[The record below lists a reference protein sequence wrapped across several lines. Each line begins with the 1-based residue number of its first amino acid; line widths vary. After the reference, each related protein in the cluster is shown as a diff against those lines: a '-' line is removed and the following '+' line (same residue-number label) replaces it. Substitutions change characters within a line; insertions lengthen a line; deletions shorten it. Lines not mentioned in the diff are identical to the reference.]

1 MSSHPNTRDPS
12 QTQSR
17 TAISETSG
25 GWPGCTPRP
34 VGQDWSSPL
43 DDSGNSEPQSLP
55 LPDSGNSAVPA
66 SLPPEPSIGA
76 GPRLTLSTQHQ
87 VIARLL
93 LIAGLITAFAM
104 AWRHFA
110 AIPLLVIGQPRAVGL
125 LQRDQEEPFF
135 RNLAETTELPLKIT
149 YLTTDAFGL
158 KDTHQLDALRDGR
171 IDIVSLRFMQNIAKE
186 PSLEGIDLPGRI
198 PDFSKARQVVRAYSP
213 TVDRYLQ
220 RAFGAKLLGIWSF
233 GPQVMVCR
241 HAIGSLTDIQGR
253 KVRVASPGLAQ
264 LITAVGG
271 IPAILSFEDTQT
283 ALAQGIVDCAVTS
296 AASASYAGWTRYSQY
311 YYPLAFQF
319 GFNGY
324 AISLKRW
331 TSFSTDEQ
339 QRLTDAFQAFSEKLW
354 VYSEKLQQE
363 SEACITGEQCRI
375 LPPQR
380 LKRVQPSRHDVQ
392 LLQKLSSQVVLP
404 QWSARCEQQHPGCR
418 REWDQQVAPITD
430 SPGSGPRRP

>member
-1 MSSHPNTRDPS
+1 MSSHPNTREPS
-12 QTQSR
+12 EEGIRQ
-17 TAISETSG
+17 AE
-25 GWPGCTPRP
+25 PGPFRKRA
-34 VGQDWSSPL
+34 
-43 DDSGNSEPQSLP
+43 ERSLP
-55 LPDSGNSAVPA
+55 LVRPWFGAIHGSGTMEPPPPSTPGKRIASVTPPLQPGPSTGPGTWRSLSA
-66 SLPPEPSIGA
+66 
-76 GPRLTLSTQHQ
+76 QHQ
-87 VIARLL
+87 IIGRLL

-104 AWRHFA
+104 AWRHYA
-110 AIPLLVIGQPRAVGL
+110 AIPLLVIGQPRSVGL

-135 RNLAETTELPLKIT
+135 RNLADTTGLPLKIT
-149 YLTTDAFGL
+149 YVTTDAFGL

-213 TVDRYLQ
+213 TVDRYLK

-241 HAIGSLTDIQGR
+241 HAIGSLSDMRGR

-271 IPAILSFEDTQT
+271 IPAILSFEDTQA

-296 AASASYAGWTRYSQY
+296 AASASYAGWTRYSRY
-311 YYPLAFQF
+311 YYPMAFQF

-324 AISLKRW
+324 AMSLKRW
-331 TSFSTDEQ
+331 SSLSADEQ
-339 QRLTDAFQAFSEKLW
+339 QRLAAAFQAFSEKLW
-354 VYSEKLQQE
+354 TYSENLERE
-363 SEACITGEQCRI
+363 SEACITGEHCRI
-375 LPPQR
+375 LPSQR
-380 LKRVQPSRHDVQ
+380 LTRVQPSPYDVQ
-392 LLQKLSSQVVLP
+392 LLQELSRQVVLP

-418 REWDQQVAPITD
+418 REWDEKVAPITD
-430 SPGSGPRRP
+430 PPGDETRRP